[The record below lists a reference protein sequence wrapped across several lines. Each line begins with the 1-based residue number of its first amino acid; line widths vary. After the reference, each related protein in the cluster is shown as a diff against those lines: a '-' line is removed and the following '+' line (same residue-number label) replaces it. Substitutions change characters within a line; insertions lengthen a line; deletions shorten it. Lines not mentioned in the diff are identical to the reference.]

1 MQHQVKIPEVGQL
14 ILKLRGVAEPE
25 TAVIIKNQYRLNR
38 SFTRNKKII

>member
-1 MQHQVKIPEVGQL
+1 MQLQVKIPEVGKL

-25 TAVIIKNQYRLNR
+25 TAVFIQNQHRLNR